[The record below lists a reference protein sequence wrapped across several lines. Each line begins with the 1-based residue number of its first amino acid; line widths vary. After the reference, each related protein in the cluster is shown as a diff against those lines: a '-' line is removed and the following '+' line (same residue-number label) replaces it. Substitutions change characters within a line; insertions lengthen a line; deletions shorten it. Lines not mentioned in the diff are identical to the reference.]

1 MSEISSKSM
10 MDVVDN
16 VINNYKVSIETLSK
30 GSGIEENDINDF
42 VNKGMFLDVELKNRG
57 KFYNLISLLDG
68 INCIDEDTRIIL
80 IAERLIEDYG
90 ISVEKL
96 SLYSK
101 VNIHKINNFINNKI
115 PFEFEEM
122 YKFSVVVLFLHFI
135 FNSDKG

>member
-1 MSEISSKSM
+1 MSEVSSKSM

-90 ISVEKL
+90 ISVETL

-101 VNIHKINNFINNKI
+101 VNIDKINNFINNKI

>member
-80 IAERLIEDYG
+80 IAEHLIEDYG
-90 ISVEKL
+90 ISVETL